1 MSAISS
7 PLMMGGGGTAAFEVS
22 RSLRLN
28 RSDAPS
34 LYRTTTTYPS
44 SGSSATVSFWIKRSE
59 LSASNNSN
67 RTYLFYTGNSS
78 GTGTIL
84 ALEFNSDSLAVWLDG
99 SSVSL
104 LTTAKFVDTTAW
116 MHILFRL
123 KSSEG
128 ISSDRLKLYANGVQ
142 ITSFSTAT
150 YPSSFFM
157 YAFSPGNDMWITDKL
172 SQNRQSGSYIADY
185 YFIDGQALAPDSF
198 TEQVDGVLCPKAYSG
213 SYGNNGFHLTFSDN
227 STASSSGIG
236 KDTSGLNND
245 FTPVNISVASGVG
258 NDSLFDTPTRYGSDT
273 GAGGEVRG
281 NYSTLNSF
289 RRGSAVVLKNGNL
302 NVEMLPADPNTR
314 GYSTLGMTTGKWYCE
329 VEAISGASSPIF
341 GIAKKDSGLYEYP
354 GYDGTSYGYY
364 PSSAIFYNAG
374 MGSSYGTLS
383 PAFYAYGIIFD
394 ADNGTLSFTS
404 DGLDQGVAAA
414 SIPAGTYF
422 FAIGNA
428 GEFNATFN
436 FGQRPFFYNAPDGYK
451 TLSSQSLPSE
461 DVITSGSFTGNSSSD
476 GPFIYLNGAPSTLLI
491 NGYAVTWG
499 THANKYAT
507 GFKVITSLSAYNF
520 TGINS
525 FGVSVSGAAI
535 KNGRALTNP

>member
-7 PLMMGGGGTAAFEVS
+7 PLMMGGGTTTFELS

-28 RSDAPS
+28 RVDAPS
-34 LYRTTTTYPS
+34 LYRTTTMPPS
-44 SGSSATVSFWIKRSE
+44 SGSAATVSFWIKRSE

-67 RTYLFYTGNSS
+67 RTYLFYNGNSI

-84 ALEFNSDSLAVWLDG
+84 ALEFNSDNLAVWLDG
-99 SSVSL
+99 SGVSL

-123 KSSEG
+123 NSSEG

-150 YPSSFFM
+150 YPSSYFM
-157 YAFSPGNDMWITDKL
+157 YAFSSGNEIWITDKL
-172 SQNRQSGSYIADY
+172 AQNRQSGSYIADY
-185 YFIDGQALAPDSF
+185 YFIDGTALDPTSF
-198 TEQVDGVLCPKAYSG
+198 TEQVDGVLSPKAYSG
-213 SYGNNGFHLTFSDN
+213 SYGYNGFHLTFSDN

-245 FTPVNISVASGVG
+245 FTPVNISVASGVN
-258 NDSLFDTPTRYGSDT
+258 NDSLFDTPTRYGVDT
-273 GAGGEVRG
+273 GSGGQVRG
-281 NYSTLNSF
+281 NYATFNSF
-289 RRGSAVVLKNGNL
+289 HRGSAVVLKNGNL

-329 VEAISGASSPIF
+329 VEAISGASNPVF

-354 GYDGTSYGYY
+354 GYDGTSYGYK
-364 PSSAIFYNAG
+364 PSSGIFYNAG
-374 MGSSYGTLS
+374 MGMSYGSLT
-383 PAFYAYGIIFD
+383 PAFNAYGIVFD
-394 ADNGTLSFTS
+394 ASNGTISFTI
-404 DGLDQGVAAA
+404 DGVDQGVAAS

-422 FAIGNA
+422 FAIGDTGA
-428 GEFNATFN
+428 FNTTFN
-436 FGQRPFFYNAPDGYK
+436 FGQRPFFYNAPSGHK
-451 TLSSQSLPSE
+451 TLSSESLPAES
-461 DVITSGSFTGNSSSD
+461 VITSGSFTGNSSSD

-507 GFKVITSLSAYNF
+507 GFKVITSLSSYNF
-520 TGINS
+520 AGINS
-525 FGVSVSGAAI
+525 FNVTVAGAVA